1 MIGPPDVAQPWM
13 PRAARDGDACLWH
26 VSIAGGASR
35 RGCVAAGVPGFFYGP
50 AGTIETFWRENDEWI
65 SAVITMAVAFALAYV
80 VDHAFQRRA
89 EHLATSL
96 VRGEVSPETATR
108 LRFVRRL
115 IYAVILL
122 IGLAIALSQFSGINR
137 IAASIL
143 ASGVVAAA
151 IIGFAARQTLANFV
165 AGVMLAIT
173 QPIRVGDWVTFEDD
187 YGVVEDV
194 RLNYTILRGP
204 GEQRILI
211 PNERLASGVMRNDT
225 LKVEAVGVE
234 VDVWIPPAA
243 DAARAVE
250 VLSGEGDVAVAETV
264 PWGVRLAVAGG
275 MVPPPERGPGEAA
288 LRARCH
294 ARLREEGLLEGFGG
308 PERS

>member
-1 MIGPPDVAQPWM
+1 MT
-13 PRAARDGDACLWH
+13 L
-26 VSIAGGASR
+26 
-35 RGCVAAGVPGFFYGP
+35 
-50 AGTIETFWRENDEWI
+50 GTVDEFWQTNDDWI
-65 SAVITMAVAFALAYV
+65 SAVIVMVLAFALAWV

-89 EHLATSL
+89 ERMASSL
-96 VRGEVSPETATR
+96 VRGDMSRETATR
-108 LRFVRRL
+108 LRFVRRV

-122 IGLAIALSQFSGINR
+122 IGLAIALSNFSGINR

-173 QPIRVGDWVTFEDD
+173 QPVRVGDWVVVEGE

-194 RLNYTILRGP
+194 RLNYTTLRGA

-211 PNERLASGVMRNDT
+211 PNEKLASSVMKNDT
-225 LKVEAVGVE
+225 LKVDAVGIE
-234 VDVWIPPAA
+234 IDVWIPPAA

-250 VLSGEGDVAVAETV
+250 VLGDEGDVAVAETV
-264 PWGVRLAVAGG
+264 PWGVRLAVAGA

-294 ARLREEGLLEGFGG
+294 ARLREEGLLEGFAGTD
-308 PERS
+308 RS

>member
-1 MIGPPDVAQPWM
+1 MT
-13 PRAARDGDACLWH
+13 L
-26 VSIAGGASR
+26 
-35 RGCVAAGVPGFFYGP
+35 
-50 AGTIETFWRENDEWI
+50 GTLEEFWRGNDEWI
-65 SAVITMAVAFALAYV
+65 AALITMALAFALAYL
-80 VDHAFQRRA
+80 VDRAFHRRA
-89 EHLATSL
+89 ERLAVSL
-96 VRGEVSPETATR
+96 VRGEVSRETATR

-122 IGLAIALSQFSGINR
+122 IGVALALSQFSGINR
-137 IAASIL
+137 IAASVL

-173 QPIRVGDWVTFEDD
+173 QPIRVGDWVTVEGE

-194 RLNYTILRGP
+194 RLNYTILRAG
-204 GEQRILI
+204 GEQRVLI
-211 PNERLASGVMRNDT
+211 PNERLAAGVMRNDT
-225 LKVEAVGVE
+225 LKVDAVGLE
-234 VDVWIPPAA
+234 VDVWIPPGA

-250 VLSGEGDVAVAETV
+250 VLEAEGGVAVAETL

-275 MVPPPERGPGEAA
+275 TVPPPERGPGEAA

-308 PERS
+308 PTRS

>member
-1 MIGPPDVAQPWM
+1 MT
-13 PRAARDGDACLWH
+13 L
-26 VSIAGGASR
+26 
-35 RGCVAAGVPGFFYGP
+35 
-50 AGTIETFWRENDEWI
+50 GTIDEFWRENDDWI
-65 SAVITMAVAFALAYV
+65 SAVVTMLLAFALAYV
-80 VDHAFQRRA
+80 IDHAFKRRA
-89 EHLATSL
+89 EKLAGSL
-96 VRGEVSPETATR
+96 VKGDLSRETATR
-108 LRFVRRL
+108 LRFVRRF

-122 IGLAIALSQFSGINR
+122 IGLAIALSNFSGINR

-173 QPIRVGDWVTFEDD
+173 QPIRVGDWVVVEGE

-194 RLNYTILRGP
+194 RLNYTILRGA

-211 PNERLASGVMRNDT
+211 PNEKLASGVMKNDT
-225 LKVEAVGVE
+225 LKVDAVGVE
-234 VDVWIPPAA
+234 IDVWIPPAA

-275 MVPPPERGPGEAA
+275 MVRPPERGAGEAA

-308 PERS
+308 PDRS